1 MYIQNLATSDAT
13 LITGSSIVQALTR
26 VQICNTEASDSAS
39 IDLYIQDKSD
49 NTSKTYLLN
58 NTIIPNGATLIL
70 ESEDL
75 YFDNVAYDLYI
86 QESTGKSISI
96 ITF

>member
-13 LITGSSIVQALTR
+13 LITGSSIVQNLNR
-26 VQICNTEASDSAS
+26 IQICNTEASASAS

-49 NTSKTYLLN
+49 NTSKTYILN
-58 NTIIPNGATLIL
+58 NTTIPNGATLVL
-70 ESEDL
+70 ENEDL
-75 YFDNVAYDLYI
+75 YFEWTGYDLYI
-86 QESTGKSISI
+86 QEGSGKNISI